1 MPPESRENIVETII
15 LKDFLFKVELFNHK
29 HCVNFL
35 YSVAFFIL
43 YETPIDVILSIIP
56 IKWCKNECKINKVY
70 FHFIHCL
77 TNILGTNSY
86 HKINTLTSFKKLRTQ
101 RDVKLIFQYIDFSR
115 FIKFF
120 YKFRR

>member
-1 MPPESRENIVETII
+1 MSIMGISKVFNASRKPRKHCWNYYIEG
-15 LKDFLFKVELFNHK
+15 LLYKLLLFNHK

-56 IKWCKNECKINKVY
+56 IKWCKDECKINKVY

-101 RDVKLIFQYIDFSR
+101 RDVKLIFQ
-115 FIKFF
+115 
-120 YKFRR
+120 